1 MQLNA
6 TEIFVYGAIWTAI
19 SGTIGWL
26 AARYGV
32 KADRRHAAKRD
43 LLAYLKQWESEVD
56 IQYTPGPSAG
66 TVSGQFLLNKKEFSG
81 HVGTIEDDYSG
92 EKSVHFIAL
101 AKTITDMTQGKV
113 DSADGH
119 KALLAAIGAM
129 IAFLKSA

>member
-66 TVSGQFLLNKKEFSG
+66 TVSGQFSG

-113 DSADGH
+113 NSAEGQ
-119 KALLAAIGAM
+119 KKLLEAIRAM
-129 IAFLKSA
+129 IAFLKSG